1 MVTMVILLK
10 WWNSIGIT
18 GDFHHVRL
26 SRSLQGGGA
35 QELGGGRR
43 EHGER
48 SGAGLEEDG
57 AATDE

>member
-10 WWNSIGIT
+10 WWNPIGIT
-18 GDFHHVRL
+18 GDFHHVR
-26 SRSLQGGGA
+26 LQGGGA

-48 SGAGLEEDG
+48 SGAGRTGLEEDG